1 MEHETPKILIV
12 DDEIQVQRLLV
23 QTLSRHGF
31 DCISVSDVAAARER
45 LSSDVFDIA
54 LCDVRM
60 PGESGISLAK
70 YIRAKHPRTAVIVL
84 TAVDDCKI
92 ADEVVQSG
100 VYGFLLKPFHT
111 SDLIINIRNALRM
124 QRLEEANQRHRE
136 HLEQLVDERTMKL
149 KKALDGIVQ
158 IVTRMVEARDPYT
171 AGHQQRVAGLAVSIG
186 REMGLSREQLEGLF
200 VGGMIHDLG
209 KICVPAEILSR
220 PGALS
225 PAEFSLIQMHCEQGF
240 RIIDGIDFPWPVG
253 RMVLEHHEKW
263 NGQGYPKGLSGEQ
276 IMLEARIL
284 CVADVV
290 EAISSHRPYRPGLG
304 LDSAVCEIASNRGVL
319 YDPAVVDAFMKLVQA
334 GAVNLAAYHPQMGNL
349 PREVDYV
356 NCGG

>member
-1 MEHETPKILIV
+1 MEQTSPKILVV
-12 DDEIQVQRLLV
+12 DDEIQVQRLLM

-31 DCISVSDVAAARER
+31 ECVAASDAASARKR
-45 LSSDVFDIA
+45 LAEKAFDVA

-70 YIRAKHPRTAVIVL
+70 HIRSEFPRTAVIML
-84 TAVDDCKI
+84 TAVDDYHI
-92 ADEVVQSG
+92 ADEVVESG

-111 SDLIINIRNALRM
+111 SDLVINVRNAVRM
-124 QRLEEANQRHRE
+124 RRLEEANRRYRE
-136 HLEQLVDERTMKL
+136 HLEQLVDERTVRL

-158 IVTRMVEARDPYT
+158 VVTRMVEARDPYT
-171 AGHQQRVAGLAVSIG
+171 AGHQQQVARLAVSIG
-186 REMGLSREQLEGLF
+186 KELGLSRDQLEGLS
-200 VGGMIHDLG
+200 VGGRIHDLG
-209 KICVPAEILSR
+209 KICVPAEILSK

-225 PAEFSLIQMHCEQGF
+225 PAEFALIQAHCEQGF

-263 NGQGYPKGLSGEQ
+263 NGRGYPEGLSGEQ
-276 IMLEARIL
+276 ILLEARIL

-290 EAISSHRPYRPGLG
+290 EAIASHRPYRPGLG
-304 LDSAVCEIASNRGVL
+304 LDSAISEIASNRGVL

-334 GAVNLAAYHPQMGNL
+334 GAVNLAASRPQTGS
-349 PREVDYV
+349 V
-356 NCGG
+356 

>member
-1 MEHETPKILIV
+1 MEQDAPQILVV
-12 DDEIQVQRLLV
+12 DDDAQVQRLLL

-31 DCISVSDVAAARER
+31 ECVAASDAASARDLLARQE
-45 LSSDVFDIA
+45 FDLA

-60 PGESGISLAK
+60 PGESGIALAK
-70 YIRAKHPRTAVIVL
+70 YIREKYPRTAVIVL
-84 TAVDDCKI
+84 TAVDDWEI
-92 ADEVVQSG
+92 ADDVLESG

-111 SDLIINIRNALRM
+111 SDLIINVRNAVRM
-124 QRLEEANQRHRE
+124 RRLEDANRRYRE
-136 HLEQLVDERTMKL
+136 HLEQLVEERTIRL

-158 IVTRMVEARDPYT
+158 VVTRMVEARDPYT

-186 REMGLSREQLEGLF
+186 KELGLSQDQLEGLS

-209 KICVPAEILSR
+209 KVCVPAEILSR

-225 PAEFSLIQMHCEQGF
+225 PVEFSLIQMHCEQGF
-240 RIIDGIDFPWPVG
+240 RIIGDIEFPWPVG

-263 NGQGYPKGLSGEQ
+263 NGRGYPKGLSGEQ
-276 IMLEARIL
+276 ILLEARIL

-304 LDSAVCEIASNRGVL
+304 LDSAISEIASNRGVL

-334 GAVNLAAYHPQMGNL
+334 GAVDLKAS
-349 PREVDYV
+349 PRWDQTRA
-356 NCGG
+356 